1 MEREERGAF
10 RTWMHDPFFNMP
22 PGAEDWDSIRDRV
35 ERAVEMILAEPH
47 ERIAVVTHGG
57 IIRALFAVLLGLDP
71 HTVWRLRVFNCSLSG
86 VEIGPDGP
94 ALVFSN
100 DDLHLRWASE
110 DGCGDTGGRPLPLW

>member
-1 MEREERGAF
+1 MAEGV
-10 RTWMHDPFFNMP
+10 TGQGMP
-22 PGAEDWDSIRDRV
+22 GMNEGGKTPLMRV
-35 ERAVEMILAEPH
+35 MASVL
-47 ERIAVVTHGG
+47 
-57 IIRALFAVLLGLDP
+57 LFAVLLGLDP